1 MQRSLIPDISCRQI
15 GLDNFLHF
23 MHYKCRPTTTILS
36 NPCVKPLKHMQNLNF
51 SIQNI
56 TAGQGIELA
65 IAGMLIVFTVL
76 LLITVFIAL
85 LPRGLAVLARKYPE
99 REMPHSASDPTG
111 SSTDNKAIL
120 AAIGYVLHARMQGKA

>member
-1 MQRSLIPDISCRQI
+1 
-15 GLDNFLHF
+15 
-23 MHYKCRPTTTILS
+23 
-36 NPCVKPLKHMQNLNF
+36 MQNLNF
-51 SIQNI
+51 STQNI
-56 TAGQGIELA
+56 AAGQGVELA

-99 REMPHSASDPTG
+99 REILHAAPDPAG
-111 SSTDNKAIL
+111 PSTDNEAVL

>member
-1 MQRSLIPDISCRQI
+1 
-15 GLDNFLHF
+15 
-23 MHYKCRPTTTILS
+23 
-36 NPCVKPLKHMQNLNF
+36 MQNLNF